1 MPPDICRLLDKVLL
15 TLLRT
20 LIHRG
25 LCNMFHSLFIHR
37 SNSPFKDTQGY
48 FLYVNNTVKGEALV
62 LRESEVLMTK
72 ERYLFKSTSLC

>member
-1 MPPDICRLLDKVLL
+1 
-15 TLLRT
+15 
-20 LIHRG
+20 
-25 LCNMFHSLFIHR
+25 MFHNLFIHR
-37 SNSPFKDTQGY
+37 GNSPFKDTQGY

>member
-1 MPPDICRLLDKVLL
+1 
-15 TLLRT
+15 
-20 LIHRG
+20 
-25 LCNMFHSLFIHR
+25 MFHNLFIHR
-37 SNSPFKDTQGY
+37 SKSPFKKDTQGY